1 MKKISLLLLFMTV
14 VSWTAAAELTDHMYC
29 RAMNDEMQRALTHL
43 RLKDHAKPYYIAYW
57 LWHDTEVDI
66 SADMGTLAPSVH
78 PANDAGNILGTVFVS
93 VGSDKQDNLGFGDSE
108 KYTQGYYN
116 ARLPYRFG
124 MAPGYAAIRQQL
136 WQMTD
141 KAYLQA
147 ADLYKKKQNY
157 KRKKNITATLPDVVA
172 EPPAQFAEEIT
183 PFVRPDVA
191 WLEQEVS
198 RISSL
203 GKTLD
208 FVESF
213 EAQLYMLQSEK
224 YFLNSRGAFAQQVTP
239 WIIFRLNVSFRQP
252 DGKTSEVQTRL
263 WLKDASAS
271 ELARAEKKALD
282 LLAQV
287 RQAYGAKSGS
297 AYIGPVLLKPRAAAD
312 FIQRAVLEDM
322 QNSKPFLWAYSDDD
336 SSAGKLYKKRDLRV
350 STDLLTIYDRPLT
363 RYFDGVNLM
372 RFMPVDS
379 EGVAAQ
385 NLILVQNGRVQ
396 QFPLTQRPMDKNH
409 HSNGHAFIDNLYGP
423 RERLTN
429 VFVEPKEQFT
439 DEQMEEKLLER
450 CRELGLDYGYILHT
464 PSPSGDLGIERIYT
478 QDGRKETVLNL
489 KWDGN
494 FFTQRD
500 LRSVRAVGGN
510 AELAAN
516 FSDLVLVTPSILM
529 DEVEL
534 VPQEHKPHRKPFISK
549 PK

>member
-1 MKKISLLLLFMTV
+1 MKRIFLLLMLGVFSPVT
-14 VSWTAAAELTDHMYC
+14 AAELPDNMYF
-29 RAMNDEMQRALTHL
+29 RAMRDEMKRAQTQL
-43 RLKDHAKPYYIAYW
+43 RLKDQAKPYYLAYW

-66 SADMGTLAPSVH
+66 SADMGTLAPS
-78 PANDAGNILGTVFVS
+78 ANHTPDAGNILGTVFVS
-93 VGSDKQDNLGFGDSE
+93 VGSDKQDNLGFDDSD
-108 KYTQGYYN
+108 TRGYYN

-124 MAPGYAAIRQQL
+124 MAPGYAAIRQKL

-157 KRKKNITATLPDVVA
+157 KRKKNITGSLPDVVA
-172 EPPAQFAEEIT
+172 EPPAQFAEEIP
-183 PFVRPDVA
+183 PFVWPDITR
-191 WLEQEVS
+191 LEQAVS

-213 EAQLYMLQSEK
+213 EAQLYILQSEK

-239 WIIFRLNVSFRQP
+239 WIVLRLHTSFRQP
-252 DGKTSEVQTRL
+252 DGKTSEAQTRL
-263 WLKDASAS
+263 WLKDTSES
-271 ELARAEKKALD
+271 ELARAEKKALE

-287 RQAYGAKSGS
+287 RRAYGAKSGS
-297 AYIGPVLLKPRAAAD
+297 AYIGPVLLKPHAAAD
-312 FIQRAVLEDM
+312 FIQRAMLKDM
-322 QNSKPFLWAYSDDD
+322 QNSKPFLLAYSDDD
-336 SSAGKLYKKRDLRV
+336 SSAGKLYKKRDLRA

-363 RYFDGVNLM
+363 RYFNDVSLM
-372 RFMPVDS
+372 RFAPVDS

-385 NLILVQNGRVQ
+385 NLTLVQNGHVQ

-409 HSNGHAFIDNLYGP
+409 HSNGHAFIDNVYGP

-429 VFVEPKEQFT
+429 VFVEPKEQLT

-450 CRELGLDYGYILHT
+450 CRELGLAYGYILHT
-464 PSPSGDLGIERIYT
+464 ANPSDDLGIERIYT
-478 QDGRKETVLNL
+478 ADGRKETVLNL
-489 KWDGN
+489 EWDGD

-500 LRSVRAVGGN
+500 LRSVRAVGGE
-510 AELAAN
+510 AQLAKN
-516 FSDLVLVTPSILM
+516 FSDLVVVTPSILM

-534 VPQEHKPHRKPFISK
+534 VPQEHKPHRLPFIPK